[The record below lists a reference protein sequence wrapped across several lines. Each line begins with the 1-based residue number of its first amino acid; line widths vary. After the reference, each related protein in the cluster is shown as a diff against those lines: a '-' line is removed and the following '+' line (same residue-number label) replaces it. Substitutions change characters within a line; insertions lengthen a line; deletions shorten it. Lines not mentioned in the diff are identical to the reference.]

1 MWNNQLK
8 IAIATKDAQKID
20 KLVKTM
26 PEFEKL
32 EDMEEAFYLMNQA
45 KDILEAFKVE
55 TLHSMNKMK
64 KNINY
69 LKSGIIFHK

>member
-1 MWNNQLK
+1 MWINKLK
-8 IAIATKDAQKID
+8 IAIITKDADKID

-32 EDMEEAFYLMNQA
+32 EEMEETFHLMNQA
-45 KDILEAFKVE
+45 RDILEALKTD

-69 LKSGIIFHK
+69 IKSGITFHK